1 MVEVSWPDQYIDL
14 DYDYGEKPISYR
26 VQLDSVPKHF
36 GGREWYFL
44 CPATGKRCRILYGIG
59 AHFLSR
65 NAYPSAMYSSQ
76 TQSKRWRDFARIMGS
91 ADRNDL
97 FNRPYSRTH
106 YNGKPT
112 KRFRRWLAANG
123 QREMAID
130 ERGLIE
136 KFLAI

>member
-1 MVEVSWPDQYIDL
+1 
-14 DYDYGEKPISYR
+14 
-26 VQLDSVPKHF
+26 
-36 GGREWYFL
+36 
-44 CPATGKRCRILYGIG
+44 
-59 AHFLSR
+59 
-65 NAYPSAMYSSQ
+65 MYSSQ